1 MSRVSFTKPVSH
13 EQVIELDFP
22 SLKHRNSA
30 DMQSLFLLSREAI
43 KKSALPNYHEQLQAT
58 NRFLLG
64 ALILADPVIN
74 TIRREVKRISPG
86 IQVGIDEI
94 RKTLQ
99 EEVLKREVAQG
110 DRAEEASKQVKKAQ
124 TRALRKKSKEAG
136 PDTGQ

>member
-1 MSRVSFTKPVSH
+1 MSFTKPISH
-13 EQVIELDFP
+13 EQVIELDFH
-22 SLKHRNSA
+22 SLNHRNSA
-30 DMQSLFLLSREAI
+30 DIQSLFLLSREAI
-43 KKSALPNYHEQLQAT
+43 KKSALPNYHEHLQAT

-64 ALILADPVIN
+64 ALILTDPVIN

-86 IQVGIDEI
+86 IQVGTDEI

-99 EEVLKREVAQG
+99 EEVLKREVTQG
-110 DRAEEASKQVKKAQ
+110 DQAEEASKQVKKAQ